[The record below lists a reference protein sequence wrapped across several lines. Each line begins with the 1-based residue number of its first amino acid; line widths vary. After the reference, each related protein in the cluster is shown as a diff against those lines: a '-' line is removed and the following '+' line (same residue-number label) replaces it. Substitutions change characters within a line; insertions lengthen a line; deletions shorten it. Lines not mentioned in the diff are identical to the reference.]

1 MDAHRHEKGGSCPLK
16 VAQLLLRR
24 SRSYGV
30 VWNSHA
36 ACWWWLFQMWEFQCN
51 MVVIYSPDGTNVY
64 GSRGGSFRP
73 QGQCTGRHL

>member
-1 MDAHRHEKGGSCPLK
+1 MALSGIAVQHADDGCSKCGNFSGSL
-16 VAQLLLRR
+16 A
-24 SRSYGV
+24 S
-30 VWNSHA
+30 
-36 ACWWWLFQMWEFQCN
+36 N